1 MTRLCVRRQNG
12 QTTDLDLT
20 AATYTIGRSNENDVV
35 LEGGRVSR
43 HHGKLQREGE
53 GYLLFDL
60 DSHNGTFVN
69 GLRINQPLKLKPGDE
84 ISIGPH
90 ALFYGSPAEPVTVPG
105 PVTVSLEKDY
115 AVLLSEAT
123 SCLLA
128 AKPAGLDTRPDEEPQ
143 KEQRTLRLL
152 FDLSHALSSLYSVSE
167 VSEKALDILLETTRA
182 ERGAIFLL
190 DERGSLNLATVRV
203 RDAPP
208 GAPPPVVELSST
220 IADRILKER
229 KGILTAD
236 AATDDRFAHG
246 YSVVVRQL
254 RSLACAPLLGKSGD
268 LGILYLENNQSIGA
282 FTHGDLSLL
291 CAVASQIGL
300 AIENAR
306 FFDALRR
313 TNEELEQIVE
323 ERTSALRETQLK
335 LFQSEKMAA
344 LSRLVAGVAH
354 EINNPLGALKSNL
367 ELLTQM
373 SDRASNG
380 TGVRGE
386 DTAMFRDM
394 ASLGQTSLLACARI
408 MAVVRALTSF
418 VRLDEAE
425 FKRASLNQSVQT
437 VLQLMD
443 PSVRRGATIKT
454 SLGDLP
460 EIPCYPALL
469 NQALTHL
476 IENSCQAIGQS
487 GEVMI
492 ETLQD
497 GDHVLLRIRDTG
509 RGIAKEHLPRIFEPG
524 FTTKGVGVG
533 VGMGLAVVRRIIQEH
548 RGTIAVESEPD
559 RGCLVTVRLPLRAG

>member
-1 MTRLCVRRQNG
+1 MTRLCIRRLNG
-12 QTTDLDLT
+12 QTTDLDL
-20 AATYTIGRSNENDVV
+20 AAASYSIGRSAENDIV

-43 HHGKLQREGE
+43 QHGRLQREGD
-53 GYLLFDL
+53 GYLVLDL

-69 GLRINQPLKLKPGDE
+69 GQRIQQPARLKPGDE
-84 ISIGPH
+84 IGIGPH
-90 ALFYGSPAEPVTVPG
+90 VLVFGPPADAVTMPG
-105 PVTVSLEKDY
+105 PVTVSLERDY

-123 SCLLA
+123 SGLL
-128 AKPAGLDTRPDEEPQ
+128 KTRPAGEDTRPPEAAQ
-143 KEQRTLRLL
+143 KEQQTLRLL
-152 FDLSHALSSLYSVSE
+152 FDLSNALSALYSVSE
-167 VSEKALDILLETTRA
+167 VSEKALDILLESTRA

-190 DERGSLNLATVRV
+190 DERRALHLATVRM
-203 RDAPP
+203 RNAPADA
-208 GAPPPVVELSST
+208 PPVVELSST

-282 FTHGDLSLL
+282 FTREDLSLL

-306 FFDALRR
+306 FFDALKR

-323 ERTSALRETQLK
+323 ERTAALRETQLK
-335 LFQSEKMAA
+335 LFQTEKMAA

-373 SDRASNG
+373 FGNAAASPER
-380 TGVRGE
+380 RGE
-386 DTAMFRDM
+386 EAALFENMT
-394 ASLGQTSLLACARI
+394 SLGQTSLLACARI
-408 MAVVRALTSF
+408 VAVVRALTSF

-425 FKRASLNQSVQT
+425 FKRASLNESVQT

-443 PSVRRGATIKT
+443 PSVRRGARITT

-469 NQALTHL
+469 NQTLMHL
-476 IENSCQAIGQS
+476 IENACQAVKQS
-487 GEVMI
+487 GEITI
-492 ETLQD
+492 ETLRE
-497 GDHVLLRIRDTG
+497 GDHAVLRIRDTG
-509 RGIAKEHLPRIFEPG
+509 CGIAKEHLPRIFEPG

-533 VGMGLAVVRRIIQEH
+533 VGMGLAVVQRVVQEH
-548 RGTIAVESEPD
+548 RGTITVESEPD
-559 RGCLVTVRLPLRAG
+559 RGCLVTIHLPLARS